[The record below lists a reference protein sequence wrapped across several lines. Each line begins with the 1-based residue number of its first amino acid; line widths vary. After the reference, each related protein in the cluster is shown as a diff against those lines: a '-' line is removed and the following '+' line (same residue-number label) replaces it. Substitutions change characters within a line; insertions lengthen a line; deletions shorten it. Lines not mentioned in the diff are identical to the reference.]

1 MDDLEKNAREQQKTI
16 HVAELMVI
24 GSIKGS
30 ELPEGEQSLKVRL
43 VFRGDATREQ
53 DNQVAIFRE
62 MKSLPATV
70 TTINFVLWFGLRKG
84 HVVRIAD
91 ATKACLQAQIRST
104 GSNLYAIL
112 PTKNWTPNYWFK
124 RIYKGCVQ
132 VGKPGIF
139 MVI

>member
-62 MKSLPATV
+62 MKSLPATA

-84 HVVRIAD
+84 HVIRIAD

-104 GSNLYAIL
+104 GSNLQKIGH
-112 PTKNWTPNYWFK
+112 PIIGSKEFTKVASKLESRVSLWSSNI
-124 RIYKGCVQ
+124 RR
-132 VGKPGIF
+132 
-139 MVI
+139 